1 MEPGGHRRGWL
12 RRLSPYLWAH
22 RRALVLA
29 VVASAVSM
37 TVLSVVPVVQ
47 RDVVDEVVRGRL
59 GSLGPLVLVLVGLG
73 LLRFGAT
80 FVRRF
85 MGGRLAFD
93 VQYDLRTALFDHL
106 HALDLGTFDRLQ
118 VGQLVSRANGDLSLI
133 QQLLAW
139 GPLVLGSLLQ
149 LLVSIAI
156 MLALSWELGLL
167 VLTVPVATF
176 LVAMRMREAV
186 FPSSWDAQARE
197 AEMTTR
203 VEEAVT
209 GVRVVK
215 GFGQEDAE
223 LGRLVSSIRAM
234 FGARVRTVRLRARFS
249 AHLQTIPSLGQLL
262 VLVVGGLFALHGRL
276 SLGTFVAFTT
286 YLVQLTAPARMLA
299 GILTV
304 GQLARAGVE
313 RVTEVLDL
321 EPSVVEQPGAD
332 DLPDG
337 PGRVT
342 FDHVTF
348 EYRPGQPVLEDCSFE
363 VGAGETVAI
372 VGPSG
377 SGKSTI
383 GLLAARFYDPTGG
396 AVLVDGVDVSSVT
409 LASVRRRVVMA
420 FESSFLFSV
429 SLRDNIAFA
438 RPDVDDEAIVSAA
451 EVAGAHGFVEATPDG
466 YGTVVGEQGLTL
478 SGGQRQ
484 RIALARAVLSD
495 ADVLVLDDATSAV
508 DSRTEAAVLAA
519 LAELRRGRTTIMV
532 AQRPSTLRL
541 ADRVLVLEDG
551 RVTDAGSFDE
561 LFARN
566 AAFRAMLDGDGR
578 GRAADDP
585 APGIVGALVP
595 PATKP
600 ARRRGAPFG
609 PAGGTLGPG
618 SADGGPGSADGGPGA
633 LPRMPGGARSGH
645 LGNLGGGGFAAV
657 ALLGRPATDELQ
669 RRIDALPPVTDD
681 AEIDVAAQAGVR
693 GAFSLARFVRPWR
706 RQLGLG
712 LALVALDAAA
722 TLAAPMLVRYGVDR
736 GVLRHSLAALL
747 VVSGVFAAVA
757 LFDWWDMW
765 AENVVTGRGGER
777 MLASLRVRIFAHLQR
792 LGLDYYERE
801 LAGRTLT
808 RMTSDV
814 DTLSNLLQTGLV
826 NALVSLVTFVGIAAL
841 FFVMDVRLAL
851 VAMSVVP
858 PLIVATL
865 WFRRASARAYG
876 RQREW
881 IASVN
886 AYLQESLSGIR
897 EVHAFRRH
905 ERNRAEFRERCDR
918 YLQAGLA
925 AVRAQT
931 SYMAFSDL
939 LANVAMALVL
949 YVGGHLVV
957 AHSLSIGELVA
968 FLLYLTLFFS
978 PIQQLSQVF
987 DSYQQARA
995 GVAKIATLLGQPVIT
1010 PEPEQPN
1017 DPGVLA
1023 GHVRFEGVSFRY
1035 PGSDAWSVRG
1045 VDLDVRSG
1053 ETLAVVG
1060 ETGAGKSTLVKL
1072 LARFYDPTEGRVLVD
1087 GHDVCTLDLGAYRRQ
1102 LGYVPQEPFLFS
1114 GTIRS
1119 NITYAC
1125 PDADDAA
1132 VEAVGAAVGLD
1143 RVVARL
1149 PDGYDH
1155 AVSER
1160 GRSLSAGQRQLV
1172 CLARALL
1179 VDPAILVLDEATSNL
1194 DLSVEA
1200 AVSRAMEAAA
1210 RGRTTIL
1217 IAHRLQTA
1225 RRADRIVVMHAGR
1238 VVEVGTHDSLVAA
1251 EGTYAALWQASSQGA
1266 PVA

>member
-1 MEPGGHRRGWL
+1 MTAMEPGDHRRGWL
-12 RRLSPYLWAH
+12 RRLFPYLWAH
-22 RRALVLA
+22 RRALLLA
-29 VVASAVSM
+29 LAASAVSM
-37 TVLSVVPVVQ
+37 TVLSVVPLVQ
-47 RDVVDEVVRGRL
+47 RAVIDDVVLAHR
-59 GSLGPLVLVLVGLG
+59 GSLLPLVLVLVGLG

-93 VQYDLRTALFDHL
+93 VQYDLRTALYDHL
-106 HALDLGTFDRLQ
+106 HQLDLGTFDRLQ

-149 LLVSIAI
+149 LLVSLAI

-167 VLTVPVATF
+167 VLAVPLATF
-176 LVAMRMREAV
+176 VVAMRMREAV
-186 FPSSWDAQARE
+186 FPSSWDAQACE
-197 AEMTTR
+197 ADMTTR
-203 VEEAVT
+203 VEEAVS

-215 GFGQEDAE
+215 GFGQEEAE
-223 LGRLVSSIRAM
+223 LGRLVSSVRAM

-262 VLVVGGLFALHGRL
+262 VLVAGGLLALHGHL

-304 GQLARAGVE
+304 GQMARAGVE

-321 EPSVVEQPGAD
+321 EPSVVEQPAAT
-332 DLPDG
+332 DLPAG

-348 EYRPGQPVLEDCSFE
+348 GYRPGQPVLEDCSFD
-363 VGAGETVAI
+363 VSAGETVAV

-383 GLLAARFYDPTGG
+383 GLLAARFYDPTAGS
-396 AVLVDGVDVSSVT
+396 VLVDGVDVSTVT
-409 LASVRRRVVMA
+409 LPSVRRRVGMV
-420 FESSFLFSV
+420 FESSFLFS
-429 SLRDNIAFA
+429 SPLRDNIAFG
-438 RPDVDDEAIVSAA
+438 RPDASEEEIVAAA

-484 RIALARAVLSD
+484 RVALARAVLSD
-495 ADVLVLDDATSAV
+495 PDVLVLDDATSAV
-508 DSRTEAAVLAA
+508 DSRTEGTILAA
-519 LAELRRGRTTIMV
+519 LAELRRGRTTIVV
-532 AQRPSTLRL
+532 AHRPSTLRL
-541 ADRVLVLEDG
+541 ADRILVLDGG
-551 RVTDAGSFDE
+551 RVTDEGTYDE
-561 LFARN
+561 LFGRN
-566 AAFRAMLDGDGR
+566 AAFRSMLVEDDEGR
-578 GRAADDP
+578 SGGGVA
-585 APGIVGALVP
+585 V
-595 PATKP
+595 
-600 ARRRGAPFG
+600 
-609 PAGGTLGPG
+609 AGGGRVHQ
-618 SADGGPGSADGGPGA
+618 
-633 LPRMPGGARSGH
+633 PRVPHLAVAGGAVGPT
-645 LGNLGGGGFAAV
+645 LGGGGGFGGVRGLGGGGGRGLGGGGGRGLGGGGGFTAM
-657 ALLGRPATDELQ
+657 ALLGRPATPELQ
-669 RRIDALPPVTDD
+669 QRIDALPPVTDE
-681 AEIDVAAQAGVR
+681 AQIDVAAQAR
-693 GAFSLARFVRPWR
+693 ARQTFSLARFVRPWR

-712 LALVALDAAA
+712 LVLVALDAAA

-736 GVLRHSLAALL
+736 GVLRHSLAALV
-747 VVSGVFAAVA
+747 VVSGVFAVVT

-792 LGLDYYERE
+792 LGIDYYERE
-801 LAGRTLT
+801 LSGRTLT

-841 FFVMDVRLAL
+841 LFVMDVRLAL
-851 VAMSVVP
+851 VTMAVVP
-858 PLIVATL
+858 LLVVATF
-865 WFRRASARAYG
+865 WFRRASARAYA

-897 EVHAFRRH
+897 EIHAFRRH
-905 ERNRAEFRERCDR
+905 ERSREEFRALCDR
-918 YLQAGLA
+918 YLRAGLA

-939 LANVAMALVL
+939 LSNVAMALVL
-949 YVGGHLVV
+949 YVGGRLVIER
-957 AHSLSIGELVA
+957 SLSLGELVA

-995 GVAKIATLLGQPVIT
+995 GVAKISALLAEPVVT
-1010 PEPEQPN
+1010 PEDDEPE
-1017 DPGVLA
+1017 DPGELS
-1023 GHVRFEGVSFRY
+1023 GHVHFDGVSFRY
-1035 PGSDAWSVRG
+1035 PGTDTWSLRG
-1045 VDLDVRSG
+1045 VDLDIAAG
-1053 ETLAVVG
+1053 ETVAVVG

-1072 LARFYDPTEGRVLVD
+1072 LVRFYDPTEGRVLVD
-1087 GHDVCTLDLGAYRRQ
+1087 GHDLASLDLGAFRRQ

-1119 NITYAC
+1119 NIVYAR
-1125 PDADDAA
+1125 PDASDDE
-1132 VEAVGAAVGLD
+1132 VEAVAAAVGLD
-1143 RVVARL
+1143 RVADGL
-1149 PDGYDH
+1149 PDGYEH

-1179 VDPAILVLDEATSNL
+1179 VDPAVLVLDEATSNL

-1200 AVSRAMEAAA
+1200 QVTRAMEVAA

-1225 RRADRIVVMHAGR
+1225 RRADRIVVLHGGR
-1238 VVEVGTHDSLVAA
+1238 IAEVGTHESLVAA
-1251 EGTYAALWQASSQGA
+1251 EGAYAALWQASSRGA
-1266 PVA
+1266 ASVA

>member
-1 MEPGGHRRGWL
+1 MSAMEPGGHRRGWL
-12 RRLSPYLWAH
+12 RRLFPYLWAH
-22 RRALVLA
+22 RRALLLA
-29 VVASAVSM
+29 LAASAVSM

-47 RDVVDEVVRGRL
+47 RAVIDDVVLAHR
-59 GSLGPLVLVLVGLG
+59 GSLVPLVLVLVGLG

-93 VQYDLRTALFDHL
+93 VQYDLRTALYDHL
-106 HALDLGTFDRLQ
+106 HLLDLGTFDRLQ

-149 LLVSIAI
+149 LLVSLAI

-167 VLTVPVATF
+167 VLAVPVATF
-176 LVAMRMREAV
+176 VVAMRMREAV

-197 AEMTTR
+197 ADMTTR
-203 VEEAVT
+203 VEEAVS

-215 GFGQEDAE
+215 GFGQEEAE
-223 LGRLVSSIRAM
+223 LGRLVSSVRAM

-262 VLVVGGLFALHGRL
+262 VLVAGGLLALHGRL

-304 GQLARAGVE
+304 GQMARAGVE

-321 EPSVVEQPGAD
+321 EPSVVEQPGAA
-332 DLPDG
+332 DLPAG

-348 EYRPGQPVLEDCSFE
+348 GYRPGQPVLEDCSFE
-363 VGAGETVAI
+363 VSAGETVAI

-383 GLLAARFYDPTGG
+383 GLLAARFYDPVGG
-396 AVLVDGVDVSSVT
+396 SVLVDGVDVSTAT
-409 LASVRRRVVMA
+409 LPSVRRRVAMV
-420 FESSFLFSV
+420 FESSFLFS
-429 SLRDNIAFA
+429 SPLRENIAFG
-438 RPDVDDEAIVSAA
+438 RPDASEEEVVAAA
-451 EVAGAHGFVEATPDG
+451 EVAGAHGFVEAAPDG
-466 YGTVVGEQGLTL
+466 YDTVVGEQGLTL

-484 RIALARAVLSD
+484 RVALARAILSD
-495 ADVLVLDDATSAV
+495 PDVLVLDDATSAV
-508 DSRTEAAVLAA
+508 DSRTEGAILGA
-519 LAELRRGRTTIMV
+519 LAELRRGRTTIVV
-532 AQRPSTLRL
+532 AHRPSTLRL
-541 ADRVLVLEDG
+541 ADRILVLEGG
-551 RVTDAGSFDE
+551 RVADEGTYEE
-561 LFARN
+561 LFGRN
-566 AAFRAMLDGDGR
+566 AAFRSMLVEGDEDDEEAAGDGAPVPT
-578 GRAADDP
+578 GRP
-585 APGIVGALVP
+585 APQPAVVG
-595 PATKP
+595 
-600 ARRRGAPFG
+600 GA
-609 PAGGTLGPG
+609 AGPG
-618 SADGGPGSADGGPGA
+618 GSPRPAFGGGFGGGFG
-633 LPRMPGGARSGH
+633 R
-645 LGNLGGGGFAAV
+645 GGGFATV
-657 ALLGRPATDELQ
+657 ALLGRPATAELQ
-669 RRIDALPPVTDD
+669 QRIDALLPVTDD
-681 AEIDVAAQAGVR
+681 AQIDVAAQAR
-693 GAFSLARFVRPWR
+693 PRQAFSLARFVRPWR

-712 LALVALDAAA
+712 LVLVALDAAA

-736 GVLRHSLAALL
+736 GVLRHSLAAL
-747 VVSGVFAAVA
+747 VAVSGVFAVVT

-801 LAGRTLT
+801 LSGRTLT

-826 NALVSLVTFVGIAAL
+826 NALVSLVTFAGIAAL
-841 FFVMDVRLAL
+841 LFVMDVRLAL
-851 VAMSVVP
+851 VTMSVVP
-858 PLIVATL
+858 LLVVATL
-865 WFRRASARAYG
+865 WFRRASAQAYG

-897 EVHAFRRH
+897 EIHAFRRH
-905 ERNRAEFRERCDR
+905 ERNRAEFRELCDS
-918 YLQAGLA
+918 YLRAGLA

-939 LANVAMALVL
+939 LSTVAMALVL
-949 YVGGHLVV
+949 YVGGRL
-957 AHSLSIGELVA
+957 AIERSLSLGELVA

-995 GVAKIATLLGQPVIT
+995 GVAKITTLLAEPVIT
-1010 PEPEQPN
+1010 PEPDAPEV
-1017 DPGVLA
+1017 PGELS

-1035 PGSDAWSVRG
+1035 PGADAWSLRG
-1045 VDLDVRSG
+1045 VDLDIAAG
-1053 ETLAVVG
+1053 ETVAVVG

-1072 LARFYDPTEGRVLVD
+1072 LARFYDPTGGRVLVD
-1087 GHDVCTLDLGAYRRQ
+1087 GHDLGSLDLGAYRRQ

-1119 NITYAC
+1119 NIVYAR
-1125 PDADDAA
+1125 PDAGDDE
-1132 VEAVGAAVGLD
+1132 VERVAAAVGLD
-1143 RVVARL
+1143 RVVAEL

-1179 VDPAILVLDEATSNL
+1179 VDPAVLVLDEATSNL

-1200 AVSRAMEAAA
+1200 QVTRAMEVAA

-1225 RRADRIVVMHAGR
+1225 RRADRIVVVDGGCIA
-1238 VVEVGTHDSLVAA
+1238 EVGTHQSLVAA
-1251 EGTYAALWQASSQGA
+1251 EGAYAALWQASSQGA
-1266 PVA
+1266 ASVA